1 MTPRVRELVRGLA
14 FPEGPVVD
22 DDGAVL
28 VSEMAGGRVIR
39 IAPDGTTAVVA
50 ETGGGPNGLG
60 QLPDGRLLVCQGG
73 GSRWQTRPWP
83 FDLPGSVDLTLPAGP
98 AEDALIPQVQLI
110 DRDGAVTTLTD
121 RFVGVD
127 GVERALGRPSD
138 VCVDAEGGFWMTDGG
153 ASHGRDRGL
162 SGVLYGAPD
171 RAPGTPLRE
180 VLYPL
185 EMPNGVALSADG
197 TRLYVTETRTRRVWE
212 LGVGSR
218 GRIEAARGFATV
230 PSGGPM
236 NFGGADGVCVDDA
249 GRVIVA
255 TLGTGGVTV
264 FSPNGEQLGA
274 LVLDDP
280 MTSNAVFDPTSRS
293 LFVTLGSTGTVV
305 AIDDWPAGVVAD
317 Q

>member
-1 MTPRVRELVRGLA
+1 VTARVRELARGLA
-14 FPEGPVVD
+14 FPEGPTLA

-28 VSEMAGGRVIR
+28 VSEMAAGHVTRV
-39 IAPDGTTAVVA
+39 APDGSTEVVA

-60 QLPDGRLLVCQGG
+60 RLPDGRLLVCQGG
-73 GSRWQTRPWP
+73 GSRWQRRPWP

-98 AEDALIPQVQLI
+98 ADDSLTPQVQVV
-110 DRDGAVTTLTD
+110 DREGAVTMLTD
-121 RFVGVD
+121 RFVGID

-138 VCVDAEGGFWMTDGG
+138 CCVDAEGGFWMTDGG
-153 ASHGRDRGL
+153 ASHGRERGL
-162 SGVLYGAPD
+162 SGLLYGAPD
-171 RAPGTPLRE
+171 LAPGTPLRE

-197 TRLYVTETRTRRVWE
+197 TRLYVSETRTRRVWE
-212 LGVGSR
+212 LRITTG
-218 GRIEAARGFATV
+218 GRVHEARGLATV

-264 FSPNGEQLGA
+264 FSPAGELVGA
-274 LVLDDP
+274 LVLDDR
-280 MTSNAVFDPTSRS
+280 MTSNAVFDPATRS
-293 LFVTLGSTGTVV
+293 LFVTLGTRGTVV
-305 AIDDWPAGVVAD
+305 VVDDWPAGVVSD
-317 Q
+317 R

>member
-1 MTPRVRELVRGLA
+1 VTARVRELARGLA
-14 FPEGPVVD
+14 FPEGPIVD
-22 DDGAVL
+22 DDGLL
-28 VSEMAGGRVIR
+28 VSEMAAGRVTR
-39 IAPDGTTAVVA
+39 LAPDGTTEVVA

-60 QLPDGRLLVCQGG
+60 RLPDGRLLVCQGG

-98 AEDALIPQVQLI
+98 ADDALTPQVQVI

-127 GVERALGRPSD
+127 GVERPLGRPCD

-153 ASHGRDRGL
+153 ASHGRDRGM
-162 SGVLYGAPD
+162 SGLLYGAPD
-171 RAPGTPLRE
+171 LALGAPLRE

-185 EMPNGVALSADG
+185 EMPNGVALSRDG
-197 TRLYVTETRTRRVWE
+197 AHVYVTETRTRRVWA
-212 LGVGSR
+212 LGVAPG
-218 GRIEAARGFATV
+218 GRVESARGFATV

-264 FSPNGEQLGA
+264 FSPAGELLGA
-274 LVLDDP
+274 LVLDDR
-280 MTSNAVFDPTSRS
+280 MTSNAVFDPTSPS
-293 LFVTLGSTGTVV
+293 LFVTLGSTGAVLV
-305 AIDDWPAGVVAD
+305 IDDWPAGVVSD
-317 Q
+317 P